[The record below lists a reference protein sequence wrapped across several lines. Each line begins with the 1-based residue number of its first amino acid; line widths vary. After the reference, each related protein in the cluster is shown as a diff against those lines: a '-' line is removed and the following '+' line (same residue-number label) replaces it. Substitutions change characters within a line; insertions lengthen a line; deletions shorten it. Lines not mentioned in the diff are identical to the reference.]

1 MKYRDRLLNSL
12 GSLLSENL
20 NRRVFLV
27 SEPQNGL
34 SKVLFHDGNQ
44 VLFCGSF
51 HDSEFLSPGFKEKV
65 LMEVNASLDPN
76 SLFPQNPSM
85 RPQIFRHRQLDH

>member
-1 MKYRDRLLNSL
+1 MKYRDRLLYSL

-34 SKVLFHDGNQ
+34 SKVLFHDGNK

-65 LMEVNASLDPN
+65 LMEVNASLETN
-76 SLFPQNPSM
+76 SQFLQNQSM
-85 RPQIFRHRQLDH
+85 RPQIFRRHQLDR